1 MAEGVVC
8 SIMASGTFS
17 TNARK
22 HLPIR
27 LIWVYQGRIEMAE
40 TQIGKAAGEIAE
52 RRNGG
57 IVDHPWRRALSEELH
72 ARPFEA
78 IRAPVQAS
86 HLAMLSTEETA
97 ARDHAH
103 VVGLCRRYE
112 APLPGDGARHVSID
126 LGPFRLKW
134 ERHTEFS
141 TYSFFRQ
148 ADFSDPFPTPPIEFV
163 PKDWLAGLAGE
174 RIVAMHVALEPREAK
189 ARTIDDLY
197 RLFGTDNIAGS
208 RMSGGAAE
216 AFTDF
221 RLREDGFGRILVRD
235 ISLRPRQA
243 GRLVQR
249 LLEVETYRMMALL
262 AFPRAREVGPKVT
275 AIDRELA
282 DTAAAI
288 GKLASLEDERK
299 LLTHLTELS
308 TRIEEISASTSYR
321 FGASRAYFA
330 LVQWRIEELR
340 ESRIEGL
347 QTIREF
353 MDRRL
358 APAMRTCES
367 TAGRIETAAMR
378 VSRAANL
385 LVTRVDLE
393 LEAQNQE
400 LLQSMNRRAKQQLRL
415 QQAVEGFSITAITY
429 YLVGLVGYF
438 ARIAVRF
445 GAPIDPDI
453 VQGISIV
460 PIVIFVGLVFWLV
473 HRAVRERGAVES

>member
-1 MAEGVVC
+1 MQV
-8 SIMASGTFS
+8 
-17 TNARK
+17 
-22 HLPIR
+22 
-27 LIWVYQGRIEMAE
+27 
-40 TQIGKAAGEIAE
+40 
-52 RRNGG
+52 
-57 IVDHPWRRALSEELH
+57 
-72 ARPFEA
+72 
-78 IRAPVQAS
+78 S
-86 HLAMLSTEETA
+86 HLAMLSTEETT

-103 VVGLCRRYE
+103 VVALCRRYG
-112 APLPGDGARHVSID
+112 APPPAEDARHLSID

-163 PKDWLAGLAGE
+163 PRDWLAGLGGE
-174 RIVAMHVALEPREAK
+174 RLVAVHVALEPREAK
-189 ARTIDDLY
+189 ARTIDNLY
-197 RLFGTDNIAGS
+197 HLFDTDNLAGS

-243 GRLVQR
+243 GRLIQR
-249 LLEVETYRMMALL
+249 LLEIETYRMMALL
-262 AFPRAREVGPKVT
+262 AFPYAREVGPKVT

-282 DTAAAI
+282 DTAAEI
-288 GKLASLEDERK
+288 GKLASLDDEK
-299 LLTHLTELS
+299 VLLTHLTALS

-321 FGASRAYFA
+321 FGAARAYYA
-330 LVQWRIEELR
+330 LVRWRIEELR

-347 QTIREF
+347 QTIQEF

-367 TAGRIETAAMR
+367 MAGRIEAAAVR
-378 VSRAANL
+378 ANRAANL
-385 LVTRVDLE
+385 LLTRVDLG

-415 QQAVEGFSITAITY
+415 QQAVEGFSITAISY
-429 YLVGLVGYF
+429 YLMGLVGYL
-438 ARIAVRF
+438 AKVAVHF
-445 GAPIDPDI
+445 GAPIDPDV
-453 VQGISIV
+453 VQGVSIV
-460 PIVIFVGLVFWLV
+460 PIVIVVGLGFWLV
-473 HRAVRERGAVES
+473 HRALRRRGAGES